1 MNAFL
6 PVDQFFSHVYLVD
19 LSPSLLEVA
28 RQRFARLGWNN
39 VSVIC
44 RDAREFHLAGENGAV
59 NGGADI
65 VTMSYSLSMIPG
77 LFLIFSAFF
86 FGEKKKLTS
95 ADYYSVVDS
104 LNSLM
109 KSDALLGVVDF
120 YGKSGQDEQE
130 TQISC

>member
-86 FGEKKKLTS
+86 FGEKK
-95 ADYYSVVDS
+95 
-104 LNSLM
+104 N
-109 KSDALLGVVDF
+109 
-120 YGKSGQDEQE
+120 
-130 TQISC
+130 

>member
-6 PVDQFFSHVYLVD
+6 PVDRFFSHVYLVD

-28 RQRFARLGWNN
+28 RQRFERLGWKN

-44 RDAREFHLAGENGAV
+44 RDARAFRLPGANGAS

-77 LFLIFSAFF
+77 KHEFI
-86 FGEKKKLTS
+86 
-95 ADYYSVVDS
+95 
-104 LNSLM
+104 
-109 KSDALLGVVDF
+109 AL
-120 YGKSGQDEQE
+120 
-130 TQISC
+130 